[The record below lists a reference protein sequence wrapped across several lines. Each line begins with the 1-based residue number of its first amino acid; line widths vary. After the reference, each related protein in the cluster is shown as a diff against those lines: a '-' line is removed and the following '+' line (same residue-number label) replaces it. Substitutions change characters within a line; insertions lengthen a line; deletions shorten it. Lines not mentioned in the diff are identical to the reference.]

1 MPQIIY
7 SVVKQMNIEMLKSCV
22 LPLKDDM
29 NFGPGYFL
37 LKSPV
42 DINSHISSLGKLMVE
57 TSVETGVTNDVF
69 N

>member
-1 MPQIIY
+1 
-7 SVVKQMNIEMLKSCV
+7 MLKSCV

-42 DINSHISSLGKLMVE
+42 DINSQISSLGKLMVE

>member
-1 MPQIIY
+1 
-7 SVVKQMNIEMLKSCV
+7 MLKSCV

-29 NFGPGYFL
+29 NFVPGYFL

-57 TSVETGVTNDVF
+57 TSVETGVANDVF

>member
-1 MPQIIY
+1 
-7 SVVKQMNIEMLKSCV
+7 MNIEMLKSCV

-29 NFGPGYFL
+29 KFGPGYFL

-69 N
+69 NSFYLF

>member
-1 MPQIIY
+1 
-7 SVVKQMNIEMLKSCV
+7 MLKSCV

-42 DINSHISSLGKLMVE
+42 DINSHISSLDKLMVE